1 MNVGGTSHKLGGP
14 DYVERG
20 EQEKSED
27 KSKPAELSIPDSHDE
42 HATPPHH
49 DGLRPLK
56 LSAPKSLSSLILF
69 LLGVSV
75 TVAVGKKGLIPML
88 ASNSVRS

>member
-1 MNVGGTSHKLGGP
+1 MNVGSTSHKLGGP

-27 KSKPAELSIPDSHDE
+27 KSKPAELSIPESHDE

-49 DGLRPLK
+49 DGLRTLK
-56 LSAPKSLSSLILF
+56 L
-69 LLGVSV
+69 
-75 TVAVGKKGLIPML
+75 
-88 ASNSVRS
+88 